1 MKKTLRIALAVVPF
15 ALVVAC
21 TDAAKAPAESAVAA
35 AGAAVQSLQGDVAKF
50 APEAVKGVQ
59 AAYAKAKDL
68 LEKQDYKGALAAA
81 GEIPGKVKEAV
92 SLSAANKEKLAQAWA
107 DLSAAGDRSV
117 SDLKARVAS
126 LGSARKLPAG
136 VSRAAVEK
144 ANAGVASLE
153 SGWQSVK
160 QMVKDGAYE
169 PAIARAKELKA
180 QGEEILKSIGG

>member
-1 MKKTLRIALAVVPF
+1 MTKTLRIALAVVPF

-21 TDAAKAPAESAVAA
+21 TDAAKAPAEAAVAA
-35 AGAAVQSLQGDVAKF
+35 AGAAIQSLQGDVARF

-81 GEIPGKVKEAV
+81 GEIPGKVKDAV
-92 SLSAANKEKLAQAWA
+92 ALSAANKEKFAQAWN

-117 SDLKARVAS
+117 SDLKAKVAA
-126 LGSARKLPAG
+126 LGSAKKLPAG

-144 ANAGVASLE
+144 ANAGIASLE

-160 QMVKDGAYE
+160 QSVKDGAYE
-169 PAIARAKELKA
+169 PALARAKELRA
-180 QGEEILKSIGG
+180 QAEEILKSIGG

>member
-21 TDAAKAPAESAVAA
+21 TDAAKAPAEAAVAA
-35 AGAAVQSLQGDVAKF
+35 AGAALQSLQGDVAKF

-59 AAYAKAKDL
+59 ASYAKAKDL

-81 GEIPGKVKEAV
+81 GEIPGKVKDAV
-92 SLSAANKEKLAQAWA
+92 SLSAANREKLAQAWN
-107 DLSAAGDRSV
+107 DLSSAGDKSV
-117 SDLKARVAS
+117 SDLKTKVAS
-126 LGSARKLPAG
+126 LSSAKKLPAG
-136 VSRAAVEK
+136 VTKATVEK

-153 SGWQSVK
+153 QGWQSVK

-169 PAIARAKELKA
+169 PAIAKAKELKA
-180 QGEEILKSIGG
+180 LAEEILKSIGG